1 MRLFAVLL
9 FLGLSLTIQ
18 AQEVAFNGVT
28 YKVKGET
35 ILKDKVDVTTTLSVE
50 EKAGILDVLKEQK
63 ALEVERLAAD
73 KKAKELEKA
82 EKAKKKAEKE
92 QKRAEKK
99 QKKIEKALK
108 QKEKAQSNFE
118 KATNKYN
125 KATAKYESLKKRGR
139 LSPVAEAKWIEK
151 VEKLRFKKD
160 KFESK
165 LK

>member
-1 MRLFAVLL
+1 MRLFVLLL

-35 ILKDKVDVTTTLSVE
+35 IFKDKVDVTPTLSIE
-50 EKAGILDVLKEQK
+50 EKTGILEVLKEQK
-63 ALEVERLAAD
+63 TLEVERIKAV
-73 KKAKELEKA
+73 KKVKEVEKA
-82 EKAKKKAEKE
+82 EKAQKK
-92 QKRAEKK
+92 AEKK
-99 QKKIEKALK
+99 QKKIEKSLK
-108 QKEKAQSNFE
+108 RIEKAQSNFE
-118 KATNKYN
+118 KSTSKYN
-125 KATAKYESLKKRGR
+125 KAIAKYESLKKRGK

-151 VEKLRFKKD
+151 VEKLRYKRD